1 MPKLQV
7 VDECAENGAV
17 TRIADRPVVQVAHTT
32 TQRVRQRA
40 DAAGGVEGLMF
51 NAASEKVSSSSK
63 DGI

>member
-1 MPKLQV
+1 
-7 VDECAENGAV
+7 V
-17 TRIADRPVVQVAHTT
+17 TRIADRPVVQVANTT

-40 DAAGGVEGLMF
+40 DAAGGEGLMF